1 MEQIHQTYTPDI
13 TVNREADLVKAT
25 FIKKTYL
32 HVALSVLLFAG
43 IEAVLLSIPA
53 VVEAGLWMTQGMQWL
68 LLLGG
73 FMFITS
79 KAEKWAHKSTNRTHQ
94 YAALL
99 LYVIAQA
106 IIFVPIIYIAMQ
118 YSDDGS
124 LIAQA
129 GIMTLFLFSGLT
141 AVVFI
146 TGKDFSF
153 LRSAIAIGGMIAL
166 GLIVVSLIFGFNLG
180 VIFAGAM
187 VLLAGAS
194 ILYQTSKIINGYH
207 PEQYVAASLGLFASL
222 MLMFWYILRIF
233 MRSSD

>member
-1 MEQIHQTYTPDI
+1 MEQIHQTYTKDI
-13 TVNREADLVKAT
+13 TINREAVQEKAT

-32 HVALSVLLFAG
+32 HVALAVLLFVG
-43 IEAVLLSIPA
+43 VEAVLLSIPA
-53 VVEAGLWMTQGMQWL
+53 VVEVGLWMTQGMQWL

-73 FMFITS
+73 FMFVTTM
-79 KAEKWAHKSTNRTHQ
+79 AEKWAHKSTNRTHQ

-106 IIFVPIIYIAMQ
+106 IIFVPLIYIASQ
-118 YSDDGS
+118 YADDGS
-124 LIAQA
+124 IITKA
-129 GIMTLFLFSGLT
+129 GVMTLFLFSGLT
-141 AVVFI
+141 AVVFV

-180 VIFAGAM
+180 VIFSGAM

-194 ILYQTSKIINGYH
+194 ILYQTSKIIDGYH

>member
-1 MEQIHQTYTPDI
+1 LEQIQRTYTKDI
-13 TVNREADLVKAT
+13 NVNREANLVKAT

-32 HVALSVLLFAG
+32 HVAFSVLLFVG

-53 VVEAGLWMTQGMQWL
+53 VVKAGLWMTQGMQWL

-73 FMFITS
+73 FMFVTS
-79 KAEKWAHKSTNRTHQ
+79 MAEKWAHRSTNRTHQ
-94 YAALL
+94 YGALL

-106 IIFVPIIYIAMQ
+106 IIFVPLIYIAMH
-118 YSDDGS
+118 YSGDGG
-124 LIAQA
+124 IIGKA
-129 GIMTLFLFSGLT
+129 GVMTLFLFSGLT

-153 LRSAIAIGGMIAL
+153 LRSAITIGGMIAI
-166 GLIVVSLIFGFNLG
+166 GLIVVSLIFGFDLG
-180 VIFAGAM
+180 VIFSGAM

-194 ILYQTSKIINGYH
+194 ILYQTSKIIDGYH

>member
-1 MEQIHQTYTPDI
+1 MEQTQQAYTRDI
-13 TVNREADLVKAT
+13 NVNREADLVKAT

-53 VVEAGLWMTQGMQWL
+53 VVKAGLWMTQGMQWL

-73 FMFITS
+73 FMFVTS
-79 KAEKWAHKSTNRTHQ
+79 MAERWAHRSTNRTHQ
-94 YAALL
+94 YGALL

-106 IIFVPIIYIAMQ
+106 IIFVPLIYIAMQ
-118 YSDDGS
+118 YSGDGN
-124 LIAQA
+124 IIGKA
-129 GIMTLFLFSGLT
+129 GVMTLFLFSGLT
-141 AVVFI
+141 AVVFV

-166 GLIVVSLIFGFNLG
+166 GLMVVSLIFGFNLG

-194 ILYQTSKIINGYH
+194 ILYQTSKIIDGYH